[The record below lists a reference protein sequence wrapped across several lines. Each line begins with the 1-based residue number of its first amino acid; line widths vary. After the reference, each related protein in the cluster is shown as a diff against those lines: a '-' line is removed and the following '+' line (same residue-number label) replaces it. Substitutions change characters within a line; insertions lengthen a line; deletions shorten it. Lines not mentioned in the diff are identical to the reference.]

1 MPIANPFVAQYL
13 TMPFFTRLSTDTYLI
28 EAHQW
33 FPGQQVVGVA
43 DEVPGFAGNDS
54 LLPMSP
60 HAYLTNRKGRLAV
73 FAGDWVITEPTG
85 DQHICQDRLF
95 QMGYTPAENVFARLP
110 VTAPD
115 EQAKSR

>member
-1 MPIANPFVAQYL
+1 
-13 TMPFFTRLSTDTYLI
+13 MPFFTRLPTDTNLI

-33 FPGQQVVGVA
+33 FPGQQVAGVV
-43 DEVPGFAGNDS
+43 DEVPAFAGSES

-60 HAYLTNRKGRLAV
+60 HAYLINRKGRLTV

-95 QMGYTPAENVFARLP
+95 QMSYTPAENEFTRLP
-110 VTAPD
+110 HPGPVPG
-115 EQAKSR
+115 EQPPLR